1 MDEFLI
7 KGKKYKSR
15 LILGTGKYK
24 NFKQTA
30 EAIEASKV
38 EIVTVAVRRV
48 NVTNPKEP
56 MLIDFIN
63 PKKYTYLPNT
73 AGCFNADESV
83 RVLRLARE
91 AGGWNLVKLE
101 VLGDSKTLYPNMVET
116 IKALEILK
124 KENFDVMVYCS
135 DDIILCKLL
144 ENMGACA
151 IMPLGSL
158 IGSGRG
164 IQNKFNISLIKKN
177 AKVPV
182 IVDAGIGCASDAAI
196 AMEIGCDGVLINTAV
211 AEANNPI
218 LMAESMRDAVIAGR
232 KCFLAG
238 RMKKKNY
245 GSPSSPIS
253 GIID

>member
-24 NFKQTA
+24 NFEQTA

-38 EIVTVAVRRV
+38 EIVTVAIRRV

-91 AGGWNLVKLE
+91 AG
-101 VLGDSKTLYPNMVET
+101 
-116 IKALEILK
+116 
-124 KENFDVMVYCS
+124 
-135 DDIILCKLL
+135 
-144 ENMGACA
+144 
-151 IMPLGSL
+151 
-158 IGSGRG
+158 
-164 IQNKFNISLIKKN
+164 
-177 AKVPV
+177 
-182 IVDAGIGCASDAAI
+182 
-196 AMEIGCDGVLINTAV
+196 
-211 AEANNPI
+211 
-218 LMAESMRDAVIAGR
+218 
-232 KCFLAG
+232 
-238 RMKKKNY
+238 
-245 GSPSSPIS
+245 
-253 GIID
+253 